1 MYDTKFLI
9 FEMFFKI
16 KWQNLLK
23 FHVKVTL
30 SPPWRHAL
38 ETDNFQKN
46 FQQFFAKNFFKK
58 LTLMTASCLLY
69 LGKINEQ

>member
-9 FEMFFKI
+9 FEMSFKI

-38 ETDNFQKN
+38 ETDNFQKKFSTIFRQKL
-46 FQQFFAKNFFKK
+46 FQKVDFNDCK
-58 LTLMTASCLLY
+58 LLAVPR
-69 LGKINEQ
+69 